1 MSEYSSRIHI
11 KVSSPEIWKKFDN
24 KDDADFDLAKLAET
38 NETSFIIDCE
48 WSCMEDE
55 LTGIVKTLSKTLG
68 SNGIIIADTTNID
81 VDPYN
86 YCVFYLGDRVNTRE
100 FNIYGRE
107 EKCEMHWETDISD
120 IIGWLNFGE
129 FSVYDQEINQL
140 LRIGITYVGGHFAE
154 FSTNLDL
161 PAKIYLR
168 ETSFDKR
175 PGNIENTVLDE
186 EVSFVLEESIY
197 DSMRLEVI
205 GDSGSLGYLP
215 SEVSDQIAPALLC
228 KRLEYTAKVVD
239 LVKLSKRNKH
249 AKSPI
254 VAISIEAEI
263 VD

>member
-38 NETSFIIDCE
+38 NETSFIIDCD

-86 YCVFYLGDRVNTRE
+86 YCVFYLGDRVNTIE

-120 IIGWLNFGE
+120 IIGWLNFGD
-129 FSVYDQEINQL
+129 FYVYGQEIKQL
-140 LRIGITYVGGHFAE
+140 FKLGITYVGDRFAE

-161 PAKIYLR
+161 PKKIYLR

-175 PGNIENTVLDE
+175 PDHIENTVLGE
-186 EVSFVLEESIY
+186 EVYFDHEGDRY
-197 DSMRLEVI
+197 DPLRLEVI

-215 SEVSDQIAPALLC
+215 SEVSDEIAQALIN